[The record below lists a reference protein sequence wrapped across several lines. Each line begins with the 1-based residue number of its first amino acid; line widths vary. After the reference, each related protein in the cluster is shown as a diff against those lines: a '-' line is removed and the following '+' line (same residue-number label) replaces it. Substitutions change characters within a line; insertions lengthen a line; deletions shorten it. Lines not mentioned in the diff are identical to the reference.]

1 MEIADGSVDNLTAS
15 AQAGRGKPIRLAL
28 DDIALDDRLQSRK
41 IRPGIVKD
49 YVGVLRRGTEL
60 PPVRVVRDAHDVYFL
75 VDGFHRVAATRQMLG
90 VDDIAVEIIH
100 GTFEDALWL
109 SWSANRSH
117 GLRRTRKDTRRAIVA
132 AVLHPSWSQQSDRAI
147 AEHIGC
153 DHKTVGVIRRKCA
166 GGEFPT
172 RRTAGGSPKGPS
184 KKEILQACVLL
195 AKIQPE
201 QAVTFTWAELKTV
214 REGYEPIH
222 RLLFGQKTLKPG
234 KGQVQE
240 IVVKAA

>member
-109 SWSANRSH
+109 SWSA
-117 GLRRTRKDTRRAIVA
+117 
-132 AVLHPSWSQQSDRAI
+132 
-147 AEHIGC
+147 
-153 DHKTVGVIRRKCA
+153 
-166 GGEFPT
+166 
-172 RRTAGGSPKGPS
+172 
-184 KKEILQACVLL
+184 ILCSG
-195 AKIQPE
+195 
-201 QAVTFTWAELKTV
+201 T
-214 REGYEPIH
+214 
-222 RLLFGQKTLKPG
+222 
-234 KGQVQE
+234 
-240 IVVKAA
+240 